1 LVNLVF
7 LGAPG
12 TGKSTIAEEIAKKKK
27 LKLIDMGE
35 ILREHIKKNDS
46 IGKKLKPYLNSGI
59 LSPDKFILPIV
70 KKETKKGNFAIDGF
84 PRTVYEAEYLLSIAK
99 IKHVFW
105 LKAKTSTILKRLSLR
120 RSCFCGEVYHLTT
133 RPPKKKGIC
142 DKCGKKLYI
151 REDDKPDVIR
161 TRLSEYNKKTKLVHD
176 FFRKKGILIE
186 VDAEPSVPK
195 IAKKVMTYL

>member
-1 LVNLVF
+1 MANLVF

-27 LKLIDMGE
+27 LRLIDVGE

-46 IGKKLKPYLNSGI
+46 IGKKLKPYLNKGK
-59 LSPDKFILPIV
+59 LSPDKLILPIV
-70 KKETKKGNFAIDGF
+70 KKETKKSNFAIDGF
-84 PRTVYEAEYLLSIAK
+84 PRTVYEAEYLLSITN

-120 RSCFCGEVYHLTT
+120 RNCFCGEVYHLTT
-133 RPPKKKGIC
+133 KPPKKKGIC

-151 REDDKPDVIR
+151 REDDKPIIIK
-161 TRLSEYNKKTKLVHD
+161 TRLKEYNKKTKLVHD
-176 FFRKKGILIE
+176 FFREKGILIE
-186 VDAEPSVPK
+186 VDAEPSISK
-195 IAKKVMTYL
+195 ITKKVLTYL